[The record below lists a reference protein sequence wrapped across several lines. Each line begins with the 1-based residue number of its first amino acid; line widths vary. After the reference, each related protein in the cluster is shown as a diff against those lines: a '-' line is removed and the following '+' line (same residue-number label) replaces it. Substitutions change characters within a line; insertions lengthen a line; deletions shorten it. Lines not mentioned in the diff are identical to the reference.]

1 MNSFVPSFRA
11 RILLLVL
18 TVVVVPM
25 ALLGLWLT
33 RSAPRSVQEWLTGE
47 LEETLDRTVAR
58 IGSNWLKQRSDLLFL
73 GDHADVQRI
82 LLTQSS
88 LAGPDGSVARID
100 GGQATAAALPG
111 SGDSRSLPSGTTA
124 TGPVPA
130 GLRELFDDLDASVT
144 AATIRDRHGQD
155 LWTLRRAAL
164 DPSERTTVEQPLRVR
179 LQIYQRFPARELGTL
194 EADITLEGLLGD
206 QGLATSLPG
215 VVLGAFD
222 AGRDLALLPLP
233 FDPQLLDRPTF
244 FWGGI
249 DEEWLTARR
258 RMADPPLVLVAA
270 APLSPF
276 AGPFDDAAG
285 RGTWLLAMVALGGLL
300 AAWLLTGRLTHSLQR
315 LVTAAEA
322 VSQGDLEANVG
333 DPGPDEVGRVARAF
347 NTMTSSLRNTLAE
360 LADRERLAAVGE
372 FAASLAHEV
381 RNPLTA
387 IRIDLQRVE
396 ERLPADSPLRE
407 PQARAL
413 REIGRLDQTVSE
425 TLDVARTGQWC
436 GTVVDLAIPLRAAA
450 DAAAPAFGGC
460 KAVLDLSALDDRV
473 PAVRGD
479 VAALEQLFLNLMLN
493 AAGALGPGGRA
504 WVELDQEPGHIVV
517 AIRDTGTGIEP
528 EMLERVFQPLYTTR
542 SDGTGL
548 GLTIA
553 RRIVD
558 QHRGEIEIESEVGEG
573 TTVRVRLPA
582 QRGSA
587 PVRVRQAL

>member
-18 TVVVVPM
+18 TVAVVPM
-25 ALLGLWLT
+25 VLLGLWLT

-82 LLTQSS
+82 LLTESS
-88 LAGPDGSVARID
+88 PAAPD
-100 GGQATAAALPG
+100 
-111 SGDSRSLPSGTTA
+111 
-124 TGPVPA
+124 GPVPA

-155 LWTLRRAAL
+155 LWTLRRVEL
-164 DPSERTTVEQPLRVR
+164 DPPDRATAEQPLRVR
-179 LQIYQRFPARELGTL
+179 LPIYQRFPARELGTL
-194 EADITLEGLLGD
+194 EADIALEGLLGVG
-206 QGLATSLPG
+206 GLATSLPG

-222 AGRDLALLPLP
+222 AESDLPLLPLP
-233 FDPQLLDRPTF
+233 FDPRLLDQPTF

-258 RMADPPLVLVAA
+258 RMTDPPLVLVAA

-276 AGPFDDAAG
+276 AGPFDDAAR

-300 AAWLLTGRLTHSLQR
+300 AAWLLTGRLTRSLQR
-315 LVTAAEA
+315 LVTAAES
-322 VSQGDLEANVG
+322 VSQGDLGANVG

-396 ERLPADSPLRE
+396 ERLPPDSPLRE

-425 TLDVARTGQWC
+425 TLDVAKTGQWRAA
-436 GTVVDLAIPLRAAA
+436 VVDLAKPLRAAA
-450 DAAAPAFGGC
+450 DAAAPAFVER
-460 KAVLDLSALDDRV
+460 KAALDLSALDGRV
-473 PAVRGD
+473 SAVRGD
-479 VAALEQLFLNLMLN
+479 AAALEQLFLNLMLN

-504 WVELDQEPGHIVV
+504 WVEVDGAADRAVV

-542 SDGTGL
+542 ADGTGL

-553 RRIVD
+553 RRIVE
-558 QHRGEIEIESEVGEG
+558 QHRGDIEIESQPGQG
-573 TTVRVRLPA
+573 TTVRVTFPH
-582 QRGSA
+582 
-587 PVRVRQAL
+587 

>member
-18 TVVVVPM
+18 TVAVVPN

-47 LEETLDRTVAR
+47 LDETLDRTVAR

-73 GDHADVQRI
+73 GDHDDVQRT
-82 LLTQSS
+82 LLAESS
-88 LAGPDGSVARID
+88 RAAPDGS
-100 GGQATAAALPG
+100 AAA
-111 SGDSRSLPSGTTA
+111 A
-124 TGPVPA
+124 AGPVPA
-130 GLRELFDDLDASVT
+130 GLRELFDDLDPAVT
-144 AATIRDRHGQD
+144 AVTIRDRLGND

-164 DPSERTTVEQPLRVR
+164 EPSERTTAEQPLRVR

-194 EADITLEGLLGD
+194 EADIALERLLGAG
-206 QGLATSLPG
+206 GLATSLPG

-222 AGRDLALLPLP
+222 AERDAPLLPLP
-233 FDPQLLDRPTF
+233 FDPQLLDQAAF
-244 FWGGI
+244 VWGGI

-258 RMADPPLVLVAA
+258 RMTDPPLVLVAA

-276 AGPFDDAAG
+276 AGPFDAAAR

-300 AAWLLTGRLTHSLQR
+300 AAWLLTGRLTRSLHR

-322 VSQGDLEANVG
+322 VSHGDLEANVG
-333 DPGPDEVGRVARAF
+333 DPGADEVGRVAHAF

-396 ERLPADSPLRE
+396 ERLPPDSPLRE

-425 TLDVARTGQWC
+425 TLDVARTGKWR
-436 GTVVDLAIPLRAAA
+436 GTLVDLAIPLRAAA
-450 DAAAPAFGGC
+450 DAAAPAFAERE
-460 KAVLDLSALDDRV
+460 AVLDLSALDGRV
-473 PAVRGD
+473 PTIRGD
-479 VAALEQLFLNLMLN
+479 AAALEQLFLNLILN

-504 WVELDQEPGHIVV
+504 WIEVDEAADRAVV

-542 SDGTGL
+542 PDGTGL
-548 GLTIA
+548 GLTVA

-558 QHRGEIEIESEVGEG
+558 QHKGSIEIDSEVGEG
-573 TTVRVRLPA
+573 TTVRVRLPL

-587 PVRVRQAL
+587 TAGVGHAL